1 MTWDGRSTV
10 EMITSIGHQRR
21 DVVVVGAGQA
31 GLAVSW
37 NLRLL
42 GIDHAVLERDRVGE
56 SWRSARWDSFTLV
69 TPAWMTRLPG
79 LTQPPGT
86 GAEFTTR
93 DDLVAMLEAYSKQ
106 LPVRTGVEVTALQR
120 AGRRYQLT
128 TSEGVLT
135 ARAVVAA
142 TGALRRPV
150 IPAMAARLPGTLLQL
165 HAGQYRNP
173 AALPPGAALVV
184 GSGQSGAQIAEELA
198 HAGRQVFLATSQ
210 VGRTPRRYR
219 GRDAHDWAQE
229 LGLHDRSA
237 DQARPEE
244 RRAANPLLA
253 GAHGGHTLA
262 LQQLARDGV
271 VLLGRLVD
279 VTGTTLRFSDS
290 AAANLHY
297 GDQAAAAF
305 RRAVDEHIRRHHL
318 PAGRPRSRRAA
329 LSAGPKPEQARHH
342 GRRHHHRHLVCR
354 IQPGHGLDRP
364 AGARP
369 HRGHNQSRRRHRHPG
384 AVHARRTVAYSP
396 RLGHPVR
403 RRHRRQQHR
412 PPPGRLPRSRVSRPA
427 PDRGGRVA
435 APAGRL
441 LIHTVL

>member
-93 DDLVAMLEAYSKQ
+93 DDLVAMLVAYSKQ
-106 LPVRTGVEVTALQR
+106 RPVRTGVEVTALQR

-318 PAGRPRSRRAA
+318 PAPPADLDPAERPYPLVPSPSKLDITADAITTVIWCVGFSPDTAWIDLPVLDRTGAITSRGGVTAIPGLYTLGAPWLTHRGSGILYGVATDASSIARHLAAYLGHASPVQRQIAAAGSLPQRAA
-329 LSAGPKPEQARHH
+329 S
-342 GRRHHHRHLVCR
+342 
-354 IQPGHGLDRP
+354 
-364 AGARP
+364 
-369 HRGHNQSRRRHRHPG
+369 
-384 AVHARRTVAYSP
+384 
-396 RLGHPVR
+396 
-403 RRHRRQQHR
+403 
-412 PPPGRLPRSRVSRPA
+412 
-427 PDRGGRVA
+427 
-435 APAGRL
+435 
-441 LIHTVL
+441 